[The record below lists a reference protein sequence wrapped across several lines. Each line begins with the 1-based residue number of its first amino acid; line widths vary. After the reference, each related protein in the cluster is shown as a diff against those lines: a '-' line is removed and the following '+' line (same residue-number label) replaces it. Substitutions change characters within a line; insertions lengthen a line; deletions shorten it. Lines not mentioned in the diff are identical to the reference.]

1 MAFVGDSLKDHARAR
16 AQAWALTCDRRSW
29 TWAGLFDEVEALARE
44 LASRTPEGARVG
56 LSLTDPADLL
66 VAFLAVIRRGGLAMV
81 FDPVW
86 PSSRRTWVERETA
99 PDLVLDASVLV
110 ELRDRAQQSSAPLM
124 APDETVPFY
133 AGFTSGSTGD
143 PKGFCRNH
151 RSWLKSFE
159 LSRAEF
165 AIGSHNRIVIPG
177 SLVHSLHLYGAVH
190 GLHAGASVVLC
201 PRFSPKTLADRLRE
215 EDGSVFYATP
225 TQIHYVAEELTRSGP
240 AETVGL
246 VLASGAKWRAEDR
259 RAMAAV
265 FPKARLVEFYGASE
279 MSFITISAPEDDVP
293 DRSVGRAAAGVS
305 IRIGAPGSPPVPPG
319 TTGPI
324 WVKSGLLFDRY
335 ICGGGDEVCWKDG
348 WLTVGDHGFLDDNG
362 FLYLAGR
369 EKRMIVTSGLN
380 IYPEE
385 VEQVLAAH
393 PAVRGAAVFGLPDPV
408 RGSRLV
414 AAVTPEPGSRI
425 DETELRRLCLGELG
439 RSRTPRTF
447 HMVTDWPL
455 TPGGKT
461 DLQKLEQRLLQAASA
476 EAAE

>member
-16 AQAWALTCDRRSW
+16 LKKRALTCDPRSW
-29 TWAGLFDEVEALARE
+29 TWIDLFEEVEGLAGK
-44 LASRTPEGARVG
+44 LASRMPAGGRVA
-56 LSLTDPADLL
+56 LCLTDPADLL
-66 VAFLAVIRRGGLAMV
+66 IAFLAVIRRGGLAMV
-81 FDPVW
+81 FDPAW
-86 PSSRRTWVERETA
+86 PPARRSWVERETA
-99 PDLVLDASVLV
+99 PDLVLDASSLV
-110 ELRDRAQQSSAPLM
+110 EFRDWTPQSSGSPK
-124 APDETVPFY
+124 APDETALFY

-143 PKGFCRNH
+143 PKGYCRTH

-165 AIGSHNRIVIPG
+165 AIGPRNRIVIPG

-190 GLHAGASVVLC
+190 GLHAGSSVVLC
-201 PRFSPKTLADRLRE
+201 PRFSPKTLAEQLRE
-215 EDGSVFYATP
+215 ADGTVFYATP
-225 TQIHYVAEELTRSGP
+225 TQMHYVAEELKRSGP
-240 AETVGL
+240 AATVGL

-279 MSFITISAPEDDVP
+279 MSFITVSAPEDPVP

-305 IRIGAPGSPPVPPG
+305 IRIGEPGSLAVPPRTIG
-319 TTGPI
+319 AI

-335 ICGGGDEVCWKDG
+335 ICGGGDEVHCQDG
-348 WLTVGDHGFLDDNG
+348 WLTVGDHGYFDDNG

-385 VEQVLAAH
+385 VEQVLASH
-393 PAVRGAAVFGLPDPV
+393 PAVRAAAVFGVPDPV

-414 AAVTPEPGSRI
+414 AAVAPEPDARI
-425 DETELRRLCLGELG
+425 DESELRRLCLVALG
-439 RSRTPRTF
+439 RSRTPRSF
-447 HMVTDWPL
+447 HMIIDWPL

-461 DLQKLEQRLLQAASA
+461 DVQKLEDKLLQAASA

>member
-16 AQAWALTCDRRSW
+16 AQECALACDRRSW
-29 TWAGLFDEVEALARE
+29 TWADLFKDVEALAGE

-66 VAFLAVIRRGGLAMV
+66 IAFLAVIRRGGLAMV
-81 FDPVW
+81 FDPAW
-86 PSSRRTWVERETA
+86 PPARRSWVERETA
-99 PDLVLDASVLV
+99 PDLVLDAAALA
-110 ELRDRAQQSSAPLM
+110 ELRARAPQSSGSLK
-124 APDETVPFY
+124 APDEAVPFY

-143 PKGFCRNH
+143 PKGYCRTH
-151 RSWLKSFE
+151 RSWLKSFD

-165 AIGSHNRIVIPG
+165 AIGPQNRIVIPG

-190 GLHAGASVVLC
+190 GLHAGASVALS
-201 PRFSPKTLADRLRE
+201 PWFSPKTLAEQLRKAE
-215 EDGSVFYATP
+215 GTVFYATP
-225 TQIHYVAEELTRSGP
+225 TQIHYVAEELKRSGP
-240 AETVGL
+240 AATVGL
-246 VLASGAKWRAEDR
+246 VLASGAKWCAEDR
-259 RAMAAV
+259 RAMAAI

-279 MSFITISAPEDDVP
+279 MSFIAVSAPEDDVP

-305 IRIGAPGSPPVPPG
+305 IRIGEPGSPPVAPG

-335 ICGGGDEVCWKDG
+335 ICGGGEEVCWKDG
-348 WLTVGDHGFLDDNG
+348 WLTVGDHGYFDDNG

-385 VEQVLAAH
+385 VEQVLASH
-393 PAVRGAAVFGLPDPV
+393 SAVRAAAVFGVPDPV

-414 AAVTPEPGSRI
+414 AAVAPEPDARI
-425 DETELRRLCLGELG
+425 EASELRRLCLGELG
-439 RSRTPRTF
+439 RSRTPRMF
-447 HMVTDWPL
+447 HVITDWPL

-461 DLQKLEQRLLQAASA
+461 DLQKLERDLLQATRA

>member
-1 MAFVGDSLKDHARAR
+1 MAFVGDSLNDHARAR
-16 AQAWALTCDRRSW
+16 PQERALECDRRSW
-29 TWAGLFDEVEALARE
+29 TWADLFEDVEALAGK
-44 LASRTPEGARVG
+44 LASRIPKGGPVA
-56 LSLTDPADLL
+56 LCLADPADLL
-66 VAFLAVIRRGGLAMV
+66 IAFLAVIRRGGLAMV
-81 FDPVW
+81 FDPAW
-86 PSSRRTWVERETA
+86 PRSRRSWVERETA
-99 PDLVLDASVLV
+99 PDLVLNAPALA
-110 ELRDRAQQSSAPLM
+110 ELRIGTPQSSGSPDT
-124 APDETVPFY
+124 PDETDLFY

-143 PKGFCRNH
+143 PKGFCRDH

-159 LSRAEF
+159 LSQAEF
-165 AIGSHNRIVIPG
+165 SIGPKNRIVVPG

-215 EDGSVFYATP
+215 GAGTVFYATP
-225 TQIHYVAEELTRSGP
+225 TQIYYVAEELKRSGP
-240 AETVGL
+240 AATVGL

-259 RAMAAV
+259 RDMAAV

-279 MSFITISAPEDDVP
+279 MSFITISAPEDPVP

-305 IRIGAPGSPPVPPG
+305 VRIGEPGCPPVAPG

-324 WVKSGLLFDRY
+324 WVRSGLLFDRY
-335 ICGGGDEVCWKDG
+335 ICGGGDEVRWKDG

-385 VEQVLAAH
+385 VEQVLTDH
-393 PAVRGAAVFGLPDPV
+393 PAIRAAAVFGLPDSV

-414 AAVTPEPGSRI
+414 AAVTPEPDARI
-425 DETELRRLCLGELG
+425 DQSELRRLCLGVLG

-447 HMVTDWPL
+447 HVVCDWPL
-455 TPGGKT
+455 TAGGKT
-461 DLQKLEQRLLQAASA
+461 DLRELERRLIQSANA